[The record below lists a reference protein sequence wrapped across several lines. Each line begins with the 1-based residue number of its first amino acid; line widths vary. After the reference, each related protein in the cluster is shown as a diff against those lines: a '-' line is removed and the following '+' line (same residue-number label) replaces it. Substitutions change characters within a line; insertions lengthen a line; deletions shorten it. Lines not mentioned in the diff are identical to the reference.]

1 MTNAEHPLPDTPD
14 TPAHRPRVLVTGVE
28 QIEGAGAAR
37 VLAEAGCRVIAHS
50 FSADAA
56 DAVATEITEAG
67 GTAYPAVADL
77 TIEADVDRLFA
88 GLEDRYGGIDSLM
101 HTAWLPGPETATNNL
116 ADIAPADWGR
126 FTYDH
131 MAMLFLTTRRAASSM
146 QHNSTTGTIVTVT
159 GLGTGPAIDN
169 LPSSPARDAINGAI
183 ESFTMT
189 AARDQTLA
197 ALRINT
203 IRLSRLASADAADA
217 LPPRLDELLPLL
229 LVDRSIGSGHV
240 IPAQPTFAL
249 VPS

>member
-88 GLEDRYGGIDSLM
+88 GLEDRHGGIDSLM

-131 MAMLFLTTRRAASSM
+131 MAMLFLTHAALRRRC
-146 QHNSTTGTIVTVT
+146 STTPP
-159 GLGTGPAIDN
+159 LA
-169 LPSSPARDAINGAI
+169 PSSPSPVWEQGLRSTTCPRVRP
-183 ESFTMT
+183 EMRST
-189 AARDQTLA
+189 A
-197 ALRINT
+197 
-203 IRLSRLASADAADA
+203 
-217 LPPRLDELLPLL
+217 
-229 LVDRSIGSGHV
+229 
-240 IPAQPTFAL
+240 
-249 VPS
+249 PSNHSP

>member
-88 GLEDRYGGIDSLM
+88 GLEDRHGGIDSLM

-146 QHNSTTGTIVTVT
+146 QHNPAPGTILTVT
-159 GLGTGPAIDN
+159 GLGAGLSIENPD
-169 LPSSPARDAINGAI
+169 SGPARDAINGAV
-183 ESFTMT
+183 ESFTMA
-189 AARDQTLA
+189 AARDNALA

-203 IRLSRLASADAADA
+203 IRLTPSIGADVADAV
-217 LPPRLDELLPLL
+217 PPSLDELLVLL
-229 LVDRSIGSGHV
+229 LVERPLGSGHV
-240 IPAQPTFAL
+240 IPAAPTYAL

>member
-1 MTNAEHPLPDTPD
+1 MTNAEQPLPTHAAS
-14 TPAHRPRVLVTGVE
+14 AHRLRVLVTGVE
-28 QIEGAGAAR
+28 QLEGASTAR
-37 VLAEAGCRVIAHS
+37 ILAEAGCRVIAHS
-50 FSADAA
+50 FTADAA

-88 GLEDRYGGIDSLM
+88 GLEERHGGIDSLI
-101 HTAWLPGPETATNNL
+101 HTAWLPGPETAANNL

-131 MAMLFLTTRRAASSM
+131 MAMLFLTTRRAAASM
-146 QHNSTTGTIVTVT
+146 QHTSTTGTIVTVT
-159 GLGTGPAIDN
+159 GLGAGGAIDDTAT
-169 LPSSPARDAINGAI
+169 SPARDAINGAV

-189 AARDQTLA
+189 AARDQTLD
-197 ALRINT
+197 ALCINT
-203 IRLSRLASADAADA
+203 IRLSRLSSADVADA

-240 IPAQPTFAL
+240 IPAQPAYAL